1 MKIELFNSIAKTAFP
16 NFDNLMTAAWNVVS
30 IYSACGSEFRD
41 LHSAIVVLKDVL
53 RDFDEAFGRRG
64 DRTTPSYRYDFGG
77 SSRFGSSGCHDQIMR
92 EIRLLPSV
100 PTSAG
105 SQSWAN
111 QPVVQAPVK
120 PQDERESL
128 AETPRRVEQEQEQEA
143 DQEVNHEAK
152 QEAERE
158 DQPTPVLELAEP
170 HQVQIEDDDNDSG
183 DDEIPP
189 VNPRLGRRMT
199 NDEDFDQ
206 SSPQHMSGN
215 LMGGSPP
222 CSAHSPSEIE
232 YTQMQREFVKKVNEK
247 AKDVGKSSH
256 GTTISRPT
264 SPDHVYHR
272 EGNVSIVGKV
282 STPPHLED
290 TVAFR
295 PSLTGQEDIKV
306 EYGQHAPPL
315 LQHQYI
321 PTRVATSAALSM
333 SPPTPTK
340 QKKTR
345 QLTEFSVEVLE
356 EKIQERTERLINAFG
371 SMDNVPAQSRVPI
384 YQLEAAKKQR
394 LQLEPG
400 KDYSEENSKAAEMR
414 RTSVS
419 TNHGMFGKY
428 LGNSLLGAKK
438 SSGIAPVAPMFP
450 NGSLGNP
457 SDVMDRGGS
466 GRPSNTPPN
475 GWIRPE

>member
-1 MKIELFNSIAKTAFP
+1 VKIELFNSIAKTAFP

-30 IYSACGSEFRD
+30 IYSACGSEFPD

-77 SSRFGSSGCHDQIMR
+77 PSRVGSSGCHDQVR
-92 EIRLLPSV
+92 RRVRQLPPV

-105 SQSWAN
+105 SQSRSD
-111 QPVVQAPVK
+111 QPVIQSPAK
-120 PQDERESL
+120 PQYERESL
-128 AETPRRVEQEQEQEA
+128 AESPRRVEQEQDQEA
-143 DQEVNHEAK
+143 DQEVNHG
-152 QEAERE
+152 AEPE
-158 DQPTPVLELAEP
+158 DQPTLVLELVEP

-183 DDEIPP
+183 DDETPP
-189 VNPRLGRRMT
+189 VHPRLSRRMT
-199 NDEDFDQ
+199 TSDEDFHQ
-206 SSPQHMSGN
+206 SSPQHISGHLMS
-215 LMGGSPP
+215 GSPP
-222 CSAHSPSEIE
+222 CSAHSPSEIQ
-232 YTQMQREFVKKVNEK
+232 YTQMQRDFVKKVNEK
-247 AKDVGKSSH
+247 VEDVGKSSC

-264 SPDHVYHR
+264 SPDHVHHC
-272 EGNVSIVGKV
+272 EGDVSTVGKV
-282 STPPHLED
+282 STPPQLED
-290 TVAFR
+290 ISAVR
-295 PSLTGQEDIKV
+295 PSLTGREDVKV
-306 EYGQHAPPL
+306 EYGQHTPPP
-315 LQHQYI
+315 LQHQHI
-321 PTRVATSAALSM
+321 PTRLATSAALSM

-345 QLTEFSVEVLE
+345 QLTEFSVELLE

-394 LQLEPG
+394 LQEEADKKAEAG
-400 KDYSEENSKAAEMR
+400 KDYGEENSKAAEMR

-438 SSGIAPVAPMFP
+438 PAGIAPVAPMFP
-450 NGSLGNP
+450 NGSLGDP
-457 SDVMDRGGS
+457 RDVMGRGGS
-466 GRPSNTPPN
+466 GGPSNTPPN
-475 GWIRPE
+475 A